1 MNDNKIIMLPLGN
14 KEIQDRVQHE
24 THKGKGKGKA
34 KNKIRIDNEYK

>member
-24 THKGKGKGKA
+24 THKGKA
-34 KNKIRIDNEYK
+34 KNKIRVENEYK